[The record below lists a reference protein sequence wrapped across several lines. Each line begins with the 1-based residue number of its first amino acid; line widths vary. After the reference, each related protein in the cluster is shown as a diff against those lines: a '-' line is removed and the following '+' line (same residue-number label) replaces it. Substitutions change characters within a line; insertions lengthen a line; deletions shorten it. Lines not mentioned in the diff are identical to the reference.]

1 MDSQTKNQT
10 ALITGATSGF
20 GWEFCKLFAKDGY
33 NVILVAREE
42 NKLQKCASDL
52 GEEFPNIKI
61 NQFSVDLAQM
71 DAAGRLYDLID
82 QHRLTVNILVNNAGV
97 GQQGLFV
104 DNEMQKELDIIILN
118 TVSVMQ
124 LTKLFM
130 REMVLRGEGRIL
142 QVSSVVGMVPTPRM
156 AVYSATKAFVHFFT
170 DALQEELKGT
180 GVTMTGLYPGG
191 SDTEFFERANA
202 EDTRMYQDA
211 PLYTAKEVAIAGY
224 EALMEGK
231 KRAVPGLMNKI
242 QAASSTIMPD
252 SLLQKAMNKLM
263 EEKE

>member
-1 MDSQTKNQT
+1 MESKSKNQT

-20 GWEFCKLFAKDGY
+20 GWEFCKLFAKDGFSL
-33 NVILVAREE
+33 ILVARDE
-42 NKLQKCASDL
+42 NKLQDSVDKLEA
-52 GEEFPNIKI
+52 EFPAIDI
-61 NQFSVDLAQM
+61 NYFSIDLAQI
-71 DAAGRLYDLID
+71 DAAGELYDKID
-82 QHRLTVNILVNNAGV
+82 QKGLTVDILVNNAGV

-104 DNEMQKELDIIILN
+104 DNEIQKELDIMMLN
-118 TVSVMQ
+118 MVSVMQ

-130 REMVLRGEGRIL
+130 REMVLKGEGKIL
-142 QVSSVVGMVPTPRM
+142 QVSSIAGMVPTPRL

-180 GVTMTGLYPGG
+180 GVTMTGLYPGA

-211 PLYTAKEVAIAGY
+211 PLYTPQEVAIAGY

-231 KRAVPGLMNKI
+231 KRAVPGLLNKI
-242 QAASSTIMPD
+242 QAASSTVMPD

>member
-1 MDSQTKNQT
+1 MPNNKKT

-33 NVILVAREE
+33 NVILVARDE
-42 NKLQKCASDL
+42 NKLQESVDKLEA
-52 GEEFPNIKI
+52 EFPAIDVHY
-61 NQFSVDLAQM
+61 FSVDLAQM
-71 DAAGRLYDLID
+71 DAAGELYKKID
-82 QHRLTVNILVNNAGV
+82 EKGLAVDILVNNAGV

-104 DNEMQKELDIIILN
+104 DNEMSKELDIMMLN
-118 TVSVMQ
+118 MVSVMQ

-130 REMVLRGEGRIL
+130 REMVLKGEGKIL
-142 QVSSVVGMVPTPRM
+142 QVSSIAGMVPTPRL

-180 GVTMTGLYPGG
+180 GVTMTGLYPGA

-202 EDTRMYQDA
+202 EDTRMYQDG
-211 PLYTAKEVAIAGY
+211 PLYTAKEVALAGY
-224 EALMEGK
+224 EALMDGK

-242 QAASSTIMPD
+242 QAATSTIMPD

-263 EEKE
+263 EEKD

>member
-124 LTKLFM
+124 LTKLVM

-202 EDTRMYQDA
+202 EDTRM
-211 PLYTAKEVAIAGY
+211 
-224 EALMEGK
+224 
-231 KRAVPGLMNKI
+231 
-242 QAASSTIMPD
+242 
-252 SLLQKAMNKLM
+252 
-263 EEKE
+263 

>member
-1 MDSQTKNQT
+1 MPNNKKT

-20 GWEFCKLFAKDGY
+20 GWEFCKLFAKDDY
-33 NVILVAREE
+33 DVILVARDE
-42 NKLQKCASDL
+42 NKLLECADKL
-52 GEEFPNIKI
+52 EAEFPAIDVNY
-61 NQFSVDLAQM
+61 FSIDLAQM
-71 DAAGRLYDLID
+71 DAAVELYEKID
-82 QHRLTVNILVNNAGV
+82 ERGLPVDILVNNAGV

-104 DNEMQKELDIIILN
+104 DNEMSKELDIMMLN
-118 TVSVMQ
+118 MVSVMQ

-130 REMVLRGEGRIL
+130 REMVLKGEGKIL
-142 QVSSVVGMVPTPRM
+142 QVSSIAGMVPTPRL

-180 GVTMTGLYPGG
+180 GVTMTGLYPGA

-211 PLYTAKEVAIAGY
+211 PLYTAKEVALAGY
-224 EALMEGK
+224 EALMNGK
-231 KRAVPGLMNKI
+231 KRAIPGLMNKI
-242 QAASSTIMPD
+242 QAASSSIMPD

-263 EEKE
+263 EEKD

>member
-33 NVILVAREE
+33 NVILVARDEDR
-42 NKLQKCASDL
+42 LLKCATDL
-52 GEEFPNIKI
+52 GNEFPNIKI
-61 NQFSVDLAQM
+61 HHFSVDLAQL
-71 DAAGRLYDLID
+71 DAAGKLYDLID
-82 QHRLTVNILVNNAGV
+82 QHKLTVNFLINNAGV

-104 DNEMQKELDIIILN
+104 DNEMRKELDIMILN
-118 TVSVMQ
+118 MISVMQ

-130 REMVLRGEGRIL
+130 REMVLKGEGRIL
-142 QVSSVVGMVPTPRM
+142 QVSSIAGMVPTPRL
-156 AVYSATKAFVHFFT
+156 AVYSATKAFVHYFT

-180 GVTMTGLYPGG
+180 GVTMTGLYPGA
-191 SDTEFFERANA
+191 SDTEFWERAHG
-202 EDTRMYQDA
+202 EGSRIYQDM
-211 PLYTAKEVAIAGY
+211 PLYTSKEVAIAGY

-242 QAASSTIMPD
+242 QAASGSVVPD

>member
-1 MDSQTKNQT
+1 MSTENKNQT

-20 GWEFCKLFAKDGY
+20 GWEFCKLFARDGY

-42 NKLQKCASDL
+42 ERLQKCTLEL
-52 GEEFPNIKI
+52 GDEFPTIKI
-61 NQFSVDLAQM
+61 NYFSVDLAQL
-71 DAAGRLYDLID
+71 DAAGVLYDKID
-82 QHRLTVNILVNNAGV
+82 QNNLTVDILVNNAGV

-104 DNEMQKELDIIILN
+104 DNELRKEIDIMMLN
-118 TVSVMQ
+118 MVSVMQ
-124 LTKLFM
+124 LTKFFM
-130 REMVLRGEGRIL
+130 REMVLRGQGKIL
-142 QVSSVVGMVPTPRM
+142 QVSSIAGMVPTPRL

-180 GVTMTGLYPGG
+180 GVTMTGLYPGA
-191 SDTEFFERANA
+191 SDTEFFERAHG

-224 EALMEGK
+224 EGLMEGK

-242 QAASSTIMPD
+242 QAASSTILPD